1 MAASQSIVT
10 KYTALVEDLLRW
22 TSCSNSYNRW
32 IVRQLIIVGLTT
44 LKLIVGAVGA
54 ALNPHRAA

>member
-1 MAASQSIVT
+1 MASQSIVT

-54 ALNPHRAA
+54 MFSK